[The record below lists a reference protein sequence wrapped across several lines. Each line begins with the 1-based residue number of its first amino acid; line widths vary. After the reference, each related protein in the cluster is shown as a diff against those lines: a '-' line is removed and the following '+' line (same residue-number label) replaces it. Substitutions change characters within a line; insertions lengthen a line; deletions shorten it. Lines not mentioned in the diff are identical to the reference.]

1 LINAIRFETS
11 NLQSPIVKNN
21 VLIQLNRVDNDL
33 ASRVAQALGLPAPAP
48 DTKYYHSNT
57 TANVG
62 AFGQPLDLIDGL
74 KIGVLATVSQPSSIQ
89 QAASI
94 RSSFSALNVDVLTV
108 AESLITGVNQ
118 TYSASD
124 AINFDAIIVAD
135 GAQSLFTGSPNTTL
149 YPADRPLIILSAGY
163 LFGKPVGA
171 LGGGAAAFPPAGI
184 PSSGAGIYIANSV
197 DNTFI
202 TNVTNGLH
210 TFKFLDRFRLD
221 Q

>member
-21 VLIQLNRVDNDL
+21 VLIQLNRVSNDL
-33 ASRVAQALGLPAPAP
+33 AKRVAQALGLPAPAP
-48 DTKYYHSNT
+48 DPTYYHNNT

-62 AFGQPLDLIDGL
+62 AFGTPLNRIDGL
-74 KIGVLATVSQPSSIQ
+74 KVGVLASLSKPSSIQ

-94 RSSFSALNVDVLTV
+94 RSSLSASNVDVLTV
-108 AESLITGVNQ
+108 AESLTSEVNQ
-118 TYSASD
+118 TYSTSD

-135 GAQSLFTGSPNTTL
+135 GADSLFTNPPGSTL
-149 YPADRPLIILSAGY
+149 YPADRPLLILSAGF

-171 LGGGAAAFPPAGI
+171 LGSGSAAFSAANI
-184 PSSGAGIYIANSV
+184 PSSGPGIYITDSL
-197 DNTFI
+197 DDTFI
-202 TNVTNGLH
+202 TNITDGLQV
-210 TFKFLDRFRLD
+210 FKFLNRFPLD